1 MVVKKGDTVV
11 VEYEGKLET
20 GEVFDSSKHGD
31 QSHPITFTVGENQVI
46 PGFERGIEG
55 MNEKEEKT
63 ITLNPEDAYGER
75 KEQLKQTIP
84 KNAIQMDKEPHAGM
98 ILNVQAPNGQNI
110 QVPIVATDEQTIT
123 VDMNHPLAGKK
134 LIFQVKVLEIKH
146 PENEKKEE

>member
-31 QSHPITFTVGENQVI
+31 HSHPLTFTVGEKQVI
-46 PGFERGIEG
+46 PGFEKGVEG
-55 MNEKEEKT
+55 MKENEEKT
-63 ITLNPEDAYGER
+63 ITIAPEDAYGER

-84 KNAIQMDKEPHAGM
+84 KSAISMDKEPEAGM

-110 QVPIVATDEQTIT
+110 QVPIVNTDEETIT

-134 LIFQVKVLEIKH
+134 LIFEVKVVEIK
-146 PENEKKEE
+146 EAKNE